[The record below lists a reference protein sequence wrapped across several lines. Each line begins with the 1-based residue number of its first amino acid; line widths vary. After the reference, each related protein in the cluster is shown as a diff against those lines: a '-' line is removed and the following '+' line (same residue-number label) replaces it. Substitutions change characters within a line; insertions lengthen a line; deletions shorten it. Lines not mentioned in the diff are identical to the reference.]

1 VLALVLASAFALVA
15 WVARAGG
22 AGAGQRWRTLN
33 AAREEAL
40 QKIESRTN
48 RNEGRMP
55 TPTTI
60 RLFGTVSDS
69 IVDGPGM
76 RFSVFV
82 QGCTHRCPGCH
93 NPESW
98 PADTGEETSIDQ
110 LVARICANKLTT
122 GVTLS
127 GGDPFEQPAASAE
140 LARQV
145 KAAGLNVWVYTGYV
159 YEDLLRM
166 AGEAAS
172 VGEAPEASELAAGE
186 TPEADERA
194 QAIRHLLEYADVL
207 VDGPFIQAKRSL
219 DLKYCGSSNQ
229 RLIDMNKTR
238 AAGHVVLWQT
248 FDNFPTK
255 PPSW

>member
-1 VLALVLASAFALVA
+1 
-15 WVARAGG
+15 
-22 AGAGQRWRTLN
+22 
-33 AAREEAL
+33 
-40 QKIESRTN
+40 
-48 RNEGRMP
+48 MP

-82 QGCTHRCPGCH
+82 QGCTHKCPGCH

-98 PADTGEETSIDQ
+98 PADAGEETCIDQ
-110 LVARICANKLTT
+110 LVARIRANKLTT

-166 AGEAAS
+166 AGEAAG
-172 VGEAPEASELAAGE
+172 VGEALEAGERTTGEAPEASERATGEALEAGAGTTGEASAAG
-186 TPEADERA
+186 ERA

-207 VDGPFIQAKRSL
+207 VDGPFVQAKRSL

>member
-1 VLALVLASAFALVA
+1 
-15 WVARAGG
+15 
-22 AGAGQRWRTLN
+22 
-33 AAREEAL
+33 
-40 QKIESRTN
+40 
-48 RNEGRMP
+48 MP

-82 QGCTHRCPGCH
+82 QGCTHKCPGCH

-98 PADTGEETSIDQ
+98 PADAGEETCIDQ
-110 LVARICANKLTT
+110 LVARIRANKLTT

-166 AGEAAS
+166 AGEAAG
-172 VGEAPEASELAAGE
+172 VGEAPEAGE
-186 TPEADERA
+186 RTTGEAPEASERA

-207 VDGPFIQAKRSL
+207 VDGPFVQAKRSL

>member
-1 VLALVLASAFALVA
+1 
-15 WVARAGG
+15 
-22 AGAGQRWRTLN
+22 
-33 AAREEAL
+33 
-40 QKIESRTN
+40 
-48 RNEGRMP
+48 MP

-82 QGCTHRCPGCH
+82 QGCTHKCPGCH

-98 PADTGEETSIDQ
+98 PADAGEETCIDQ
-110 LVARICANKLTT
+110 LVARIRANKLTT

-166 AGEAAS
+166 AGEAAG
-172 VGEAPEASELAAGE
+172 VGEAPEAGAGTTDEAPEASERATGEASAAG
-186 TPEADERA
+186 ERA

-207 VDGPFIQAKRSL
+207 VDGPFVQAKRSL

>member
-1 VLALVLASAFALVA
+1 
-15 WVARAGG
+15 
-22 AGAGQRWRTLN
+22 
-33 AAREEAL
+33 
-40 QKIESRTN
+40 
-48 RNEGRMP
+48 MP

-82 QGCTHRCPGCH
+82 QGCTHKCPGCH

-98 PADTGEETSIDQ
+98 PADAGEETCIDQ
-110 LVARICANKLTT
+110 LVARIRANKLTT

-159 YEDLLRM
+159 YEDLLRI
-166 AGEAAS
+166 AGEAAG
-172 VGEAPEASELAAGE
+172 VGEAPEAGAGTTDEALEAGE
-186 TPEADERA
+186 RTTGEASAADERA

-207 VDGPFIQAKRSL
+207 VDGPFVQAKRSL